1 MTDRNSN
8 HHPKTEATARSA
20 SARRRSPWPL
30 AVIAA
35 LFIIVPFLTWYGTW
49 FGRSLKDA
57 TIEEYLRDE
66 KPRHVQH
73 ALSEIEK
80 RVAAGDGGAKRWYP
94 QIVKLAGHASP
105 DVRLTV
111 AWVMGV
117 DTRAE
122 EFHAEL
128 LRLAEDREPIV
139 RRNAALSLVSFGD
152 PRSLKE
158 LRAMLKPYTVVS
170 SFEGRAET
178 VLSEGSKVNR
188 EAMLVRVRSKEG
200 ESLEA
205 RAPLDGTIEKALL
218 REGDEVRAGQEIFVL
233 APDVRS
239 VEDALVG
246 LRRLG
251 EQEDLTEV
259 ERYARGVPGM
269 PSRTKELAAQTA
281 EAIKRRVEQKRGSSN
296 SGH

>member
-1 MTDRNSN
+1 MTGGNSN
-8 HHPKTEATARSA
+8 HHPKPDAPAGSPG
-20 SARRRSPWPL
+20 ARRRSPWPL

-49 FGRSLKDA
+49 FGRSLKDE
-57 TIEEYLRDE
+57 TVEEYLRDE

-73 ALSEIEK
+73 ALAEIEK
-80 RVAAGDGGAKRWYP
+80 RIAAGDAQAKRWYP
-94 QIVKLAGHASP
+94 QIVALARHASP

-122 EFHAEL
+122 EFHPEL
-128 LRLAEDREPIV
+128 LRLLEDGEPIV

-152 PRSLKE
+152 AGSLKE

-170 SFEGRAET
+170 AFDGTAQT

-188 EAMLVRVRSKEG
+188 EAMLARVRSKEG
-200 ESLEA
+200 ESLEV
-205 RAPLDGTIEKALL
+205 RAPLDGKIEKTLV
-218 REGDEVRAGQEIFVL
+218 REGDELRAGQEIFVL

-246 LRRLG
+246 LRRFG
-251 EQEDLTEV
+251 EQEDLPEV
-259 ERYARGVPGM
+259 ERYARGVEGM

-281 EAIKRRVEQKRGSSN
+281 EAIKRRATQKQTHAN
-296 SGH
+296 